1 MVPITLNPL
10 SSNDEFCPL
19 SKQHVFQATEQKPVQ
34 SEKALSSCLFVFS
47 CLSNIFSDIQITIQ
61 IHQ

>member
-34 SEKALSSCLFVFS
+34 SEKALSSCL